1 MGQGPSGPT
10 GSTGSRGDIGPQ
22 GPPGAPGK
30 DASGDPNQVSSLL
43 SADASFHSRLAPLVA
58 KDNAIGI
65 AVAEKVAS
73 EQVPRQLVTNAL
85 LTNKSF
91 SDKLIDSMAID
102 TRFRGVQGP
111 PGSAFD
117 EISIQSALQPKSM
130 WCADGQ
136 MCRIPTSA
144 PGTYLT
150 GDTVIQRS
158 KYLYLG
164 GATNSS
170 SGGLLVDNKHGIV
183 VKDTNPKDGPF
194 IYGVTG
200 GNLGTFDQV
209 NSTSPSATLTWDAD
223 NVNVKKNLFIG
234 GNVIQSASD
243 FKLGYKNVDRGD
255 SGESRALVKDNDNT
269 LKINYEGDF
278 AGGTTVDG
286 QHLNIPSGTLKLK
299 DWTISQDAFGNLVFN
314 TTKQDAGIQLPGGW
328 TAKTGA
334 DYILQKHD
342 TTNNTPRKAD
352 NGQEIHLKINGGGNA
367 DAGFGSSLFVGN
379 DLGVKNTINVD
390 KTISAKEDIVAGRNL
405 SAKGSVLAGDEIH
418 VGNKNGKNWKM
429 YVGGDNTENSLL
441 FATFNNP
448 SGAEKGTDLGWR
460 DSNFTMGRNGN
471 FTANNSISL
480 KNEIA
485 FGGGKHA
492 WVIAKQGD
500 RLNIMRN
507 DGGDGHNANWNTK
520 HSHQ

>member
-1 MGQGPSGPT
+1 MGQGQSGPQGPT
-10 GSTGSRGDIGPQ
+10 GPTGSRGDIGPQ
-22 GPPGAPGK
+22 GPQGAPGK
-30 DASGDPNQVSSLL
+30 DASGDPNQVATLL
-43 SADASFHSRLAPLVA
+43 SADASFHSKLAPLVA

-65 AVAEKVAS
+65 TVAEKVAS

-164 GATNSS
+164 GATLSS

-223 NVNVKKNLFIG
+223 NVNVKSDLFVG
-234 GNVIQSASD
+234 GNVIQTAHD
-243 FKLGYKNVDRGD
+243 LKLGYKNFQRGD
-255 SGESRALVKDNDNT
+255 SGESRAIVKDNDNT
-269 LKINYEGDF
+269 LKINYQGDF
-278 AGGTTVDG
+278 VGGTTVEG

-314 TTKQDAGIQLPGGW
+314 TTKQGAGIQLPGGV
-328 TAKTGA
+328 
-334 DYILQKHD
+334 
-342 TTNNTPRKAD
+342 N
-352 NGQEIHLKINGGGNA
+352 INGILLKR
-367 DAGFGSSLFVGN
+367 D
-379 DLGVKNTINVD
+379 
-390 KTISAKEDIVAGRNL
+390 
-405 SAKGSVLAGDEIH
+405 GDDFNIY
-418 VGNKNGKNWKM
+418 NKDGLN
-429 YVGGDNTENSLL
+429 
-441 FATFNNP
+441 TFN
-448 SGAEKGTDLGWR
+448 L
-460 DSNFTMGRNGN
+460 
-471 FTANNSISL
+471 
-480 KNEIA
+480 
-485 FGGGKHA
+485 
-492 WVIAKQGD
+492 
-500 RLNIMRN
+500 RN
-507 DGGDGHNANWNTK
+507 DGWAKTNKQDWFVGQGQEYQIAAGRDDFKKWCLHSGTGDQTCNWDDPYRRFKFQLK
-520 HSHQ
+520 H

>member
-1 MGQGPSGPT
+1 MGQGQSGPT
-10 GSTGSRGDIGPQ
+10 GPTGPTGSRGDIGPQ
-22 GPPGAPGK
+22 GPPGK
-30 DASGDPNQVSSLL
+30 DASGDPNQVATLL
-43 SADASFHSRLAPLVA
+43 SADASFHSKLAPLVA
-58 KDNAIGI
+58 KDNAIGMT
-65 AVAEKVAS
+65 VAEKVAS
-73 EQVPRQLVTNAL
+73 EQVPRQLVANAL
-85 LTNKSF
+85 LTNDNF
-91 SDKLIDSMAID
+91 SKKLIDSMAID

-209 NSTSPSATLTWDAD
+209 NSTSPSATLTWDAN
-223 NVNVKKNLFIG
+223 NVNVKSDLFVG
-234 GNVIQSASD
+234 GNLIQSASD

-255 SGESRALVKDNDNT
+255 SGESRALVKDKDNT

-314 TTKQDAGIQLPGGW
+314 TAKEGAGIQLPGGW

-334 DYILQKHD
+334 DYILQKH
-342 TTNNTPRKAD
+342 NTKDNTVKKAD
-352 NGQEIHLKINGGGNA
+352 NGQEIHLRINGVGDA
-367 DAGFGSSLFVGN
+367 DAAFGSTLSVGN
-379 DLGVKNTINVD
+379 DFVAKNTIN
-390 KTISAKEDIVAGRNL
+390 AGTKLRSGGGEVNINGIL
-405 SAKGSVLAGDEIH
+405 LKRDGDDFNIYNKDGSH
-418 VGNKNGKNWKM
+418 
-429 YVGGDNTENSLL
+429 
-441 FATFNNP
+441 TFN
-448 SGAEKGTDLGWR
+448 L
-460 DSNFTMGRNGN
+460 
-471 FTANNSISL
+471 
-480 KNEIA
+480 
-485 FGGGKHA
+485 
-492 WVIAKQGD
+492 
-500 RLNIMRN
+500 RN
-507 DGGDGHNANWNTK
+507 DGWAKTNKQDWFVGQGQEYQIAAGRDDFKKWCLHSGTGDQTCNWDDPYRRFKFQLK
-520 HSHQ
+520 H